1 MLRPGLVA
9 GRLMFAKLA
18 GRLQEAID
26 RLRGRGRITEEDLKA
41 TLREIRRALM
51 DADVN
56 LEVARAFVESI
67 REKALGQ
74 RVLESLT
81 PAEVVLATVY
91 EALKEA
97 LGGEPRFPTLKNQNL
112 WFLVGLQGS
121 GKTTTAAKLA
131 LFYKGKG
138 RRPLLVAADTQR
150 PAAREQLR
158 ILGERIGV
166 PVLEVQDG
174 ESPESI
180 RRRVEERARQEVRD
194 LILVDTAGR
203 LQIDE
208 PLMAE
213 LVRLKEAMNPDEV
226 LLVLDAMTGQE
237 ALSVAKAFD
246 ERVGVTGLI
255 LTKLD
260 GDARG
265 GAALSARHVTGKP
278 IYFAGVSERPE
289 GLEPFYPDRLAS
301 RILGMGDVAT
311 LAEKVRAAGL
321 EAETPKSA
329 KELTLE
335 DFLKQMQN
343 LKRLGSFSE
352 ILALLPGVGKA
363 LPAGV
368 QVDDKAIKRL
378 EAIVLSMTPEERKD
392 PRILNASRRKRIA
405 RGSGTSVQ
413 EINRFIKAF
422 EETKALMKS
431 LEKNKGRGLMG
442 MFRR

>member
-1 MLRPGLVA
+1 
-9 GRLMFAKLA
+9 MFQQLSA
-18 GRLQEAID
+18 RLQEAIG

-56 LEVARAFVESI
+56 LEVARDFVERV
-67 REKALGQ
+67 REEALGKQ
-74 RVLESLT
+74 VLESLT
-81 PAEVVLATVY
+81 PAEVILATVY

-97 LGGEPRFPTLKNQNL
+97 LGGEARLPVLKDRNL

-131 LFYKGKG
+131 LHYKGKG
-138 RRPLLVAADTQR
+138 RRPLLVAADTRR

-158 ILGERIGV
+158 LLGEKVGV
-166 PVLEVQDG
+166 PVLEVMDG
-174 ESPESI
+174 EPPESI
-180 RRRVEERARQEVRD
+180 RRRVEERARLEARD
-194 LILVDTAGR
+194 LVLVDTAGR

-213 LVRLKEAMNPDEV
+213 LAQLKGVLRPDEV

-237 ALSVAKAFD
+237 ALAVAQAF
-246 ERVGVTGLI
+246 EGKVGVTGLV

-265 GAALSARHVTGKP
+265 GSALSARHVTGKP
-278 IYFAGVSERPE
+278 IYFAGVSEKPE

-321 EAETPKSA
+321 EAEVPRSA
-329 KELTLE
+329 KELSLE

-352 ILALLPGVGKA
+352 VLGMLPGVPKG
-363 LPAGV
+363 L
-368 QVDDKAIKRL
+368 QVDERAFRRL

-392 PRILNASRRKRIA
+392 PRVLNGSRRKRIA
-405 RGSGTSVQ
+405 KGSGTSVQ
-413 EINRFIKAF
+413 EVNRLLKAF

-431 LEKNKGRGLMG
+431 LEKKKGRGLMG

>member
-1 MLRPGLVA
+1 
-9 GRLMFAKLA
+9 MFQQLSA
-18 GRLQEAID
+18 RLQEAIG
-26 RLRGRGRITEEDLKA
+26 RLRGRGRITEEDLKV

-56 LEVARAFVESI
+56 LEVARDFVERV
-67 REKALGQ
+67 REEALGKQ
-74 RVLESLT
+74 VLESLT
-81 PAEVVLATVY
+81 PAEVILATVY

-97 LGGEPRFPTLKNQNL
+97 LGGEARLPVLKDRNL

-131 LFYKGKG
+131 LYYKGKG

-158 ILGERIGV
+158 LLGEKVGV
-166 PVLEVQDG
+166 PVLEVMDG

-180 RRRVEERARQEVRD
+180 RRRVEEKARLEARD

-208 PLMAE
+208 PLMGE
-213 LVRLKEAMNPDEV
+213 LARLKEVLRPDEV

-237 ALSVAKAFD
+237 ALSVARAFD
-246 ERVGVTGLI
+246 EKVGVTGLV

-278 IYFAGVSERPE
+278 IYFAGVSEKPE
-289 GLEPFYPDRLAS
+289 GLEPFYPERLAG
-301 RILGMGDVAT
+301 RILGMGDVAS

-321 EAETPKSA
+321 EAEAPKSA
-329 KELTLE
+329 KELSLE

-352 ILALLPGVGKA
+352 ILGLLPGVPQGLK
-363 LPAGV
+363 
-368 QVDDKAIKRL
+368 VDDKAIKRL

-392 PRILNASRRKRIA
+392 PRILNGSRRKRIA
-405 RGSGTSVQ
+405 KGSGTSVQ
-413 EINRFIKAF
+413 EVNRFIKAF
-422 EETKALMKS
+422 EEMKALMKS
-431 LEKNKGRGLMG
+431 LEKKKGRGLMG

>member
-1 MLRPGLVA
+1 
-9 GRLMFAKLA
+9 MFQQLSA
-18 GRLQEAID
+18 RLQEAIG

-56 LEVARAFVESI
+56 LEVARDFVERV
-67 REKALGQ
+67 REEALGKQ
-74 RVLESLT
+74 VLESLT
-81 PAEVVLATVY
+81 PAEVILATVY

-97 LGGEPRFPTLKNQNL
+97 LGGEARLPVLKDRNL

-131 LFYKGKG
+131 LYYKGKG

-158 ILGERIGV
+158 LLGEKVGV
-166 PVLEVQDG
+166 PVLEVMDG

-180 RRRVEERARQEVRD
+180 RRRVEEKARLEARD
-194 LILVDTAGR
+194 LVLVDTAGR

-213 LVRLKEAMNPDEV
+213 LAQLKGVLRPDEV

-237 ALSVAKAFD
+237 ALAVAQAF
-246 ERVGVTGLI
+246 EGKVGVTGLV

-265 GAALSARHVTGKP
+265 GSALSARHVTGKP
-278 IYFAGVSERPE
+278 IYFAGVSEKPE

-321 EAETPKSA
+321 EAEVPRSA
-329 KELTLE
+329 KELSLE

-352 ILALLPGVGKA
+352 VLGMLPGVPKG
-363 LPAGV
+363 L
-368 QVDDKAIKRL
+368 QVDKRAFRRL

-392 PRILNASRRKRIA
+392 PRVLNGSRRKRIA
-405 RGSGTSVQ
+405 KGSGTSVQ
-413 EINRFIKAF
+413 EVNRLLKAF

-431 LEKNKGRGLMG
+431 LEKKKGRGLMG

>member
-1 MLRPGLVA
+1 
-9 GRLMFAKLA
+9 MFQQLSA
-18 GRLQEAID
+18 RLQEAIG

-56 LEVARAFVESI
+56 LEVARDFVERV
-67 REKALGQ
+67 REEALGKQ
-74 RVLESLT
+74 VLESLT
-81 PAEVVLATVY
+81 PAEVILATVY

-97 LGGEPRFPTLKNQNL
+97 LGGEARLPVLKDRNL

-131 LFYKGKG
+131 LYYKGKG

-158 ILGERIGV
+158 LLGEKVGV
-166 PVLEVQDG
+166 PVLEVMDG

-180 RRRVEERARQEVRD
+180 RRRVEEKARLEARD

-208 PLMAE
+208 PLMGE
-213 LVRLKEAMNPDEV
+213 LARLKEVLRPDEV

-237 ALSVAKAFD
+237 ALSVARAFD
-246 ERVGVTGLI
+246 EKVGVTGLV

-278 IYFAGVSERPE
+278 IYFAGVSEKPE
-289 GLEPFYPDRLAS
+289 GLEPFYPERLAG
-301 RILGMGDVAT
+301 RILGMGDVAS

-321 EAETPKSA
+321 EAEAPKSA
-329 KELTLE
+329 KELSLE

-352 ILALLPGVGKA
+352 ILGLLPGVPQGLKVDEKA
-363 LPAGV
+363 L
-368 QVDDKAIKRL
+368 KRL

-392 PRILNASRRKRIA
+392 PRILNGSRRKRIA
-405 RGSGTSVQ
+405 KGSGTSVQ
-413 EINRFIKAF
+413 EVNRFIKAF
-422 EETKALMKS
+422 EEAKALMKS
-431 LEKNKGRGLMG
+431 LEKKKGRGLMG

>member
-1 MLRPGLVA
+1 
-9 GRLMFAKLA
+9 MFAKLA

-51 DADVN
+51 EADVN
-56 LEVARAFVESI
+56 LEVAKAFVESV
-67 REKALGQ
+67 REKSLGQ
-74 RVLESLT
+74 KVLESLT

-158 ILGERIGV
+158 ILGEKIGV

-174 ESPESI
+174 ESFESI

-213 LVRLKEAMNPDEV
+213 LARLKEAMNPDEV

-352 ILALLPGVGKA
+352 ILAMLPGVGKA
-363 LPAGV
+363 LPAGL

-413 EINRFIKAF
+413 EVNRFIKAF

>member
-1 MLRPGLVA
+1 
-9 GRLMFAKLA
+9 MFQKLSA
-18 GRLQEAID
+18 RLQEAIG
-26 RLRGRGRITEEDLKA
+26 RLRGRGRITEEDLNG
-41 TLREIRRALM
+41 TLREIRRALIE
-51 DADVN
+51 ADVN
-56 LEVARAFVESI
+56 LEVARDFVE
-67 REKALGQ
+67 RVRQEALGKQ
-74 RVLESLT
+74 VLESLT
-81 PAEVVLATVY
+81 PAEVILATVY

-97 LGGEPRFPTLKNQNL
+97 LGGEARFPTLKDRNL

-131 LFYKGKG
+131 LHYKGKG

-158 ILGERIGV
+158 LLGAKVGV
-166 PVLEVQDG
+166 PVLEVMDG

-180 RRRVEERARQEVRD
+180 RRRVEEKARLEARD

-203 LQIDE
+203 LQVDE
-208 PLMAE
+208 ALMEE
-213 LVRLKEAMNPDEV
+213 LARLKAVMAPDEV

-237 ALSVAKAFD
+237 ALSVARAFD
-246 ERVGVTGLI
+246 EKVGVTGLI

-278 IYFAGVSERPE
+278 IYFAGVSEKPE
-289 GLEPFYPDRLAS
+289 GLEPFYPDRLAG
-301 RILGMGDVAT
+301 RILGMGDVAS

-321 EAETPKSA
+321 EAEAPKSA
-329 KELTLE
+329 KELSLE

-352 ILALLPGVGKA
+352 ILGLLPGVPQG
-363 LPAGV
+363 L
-368 QVDDKAIKRL
+368 QVDEKAIKRL

-392 PRILNASRRKRIA
+392 PRILNGSRRKRIA

-413 EINRFIKAF
+413 EVNRLLKAF

-431 LEKNKGRGLMG
+431 LEKKRGRGLMG

>member
-1 MLRPGLVA
+1 
-9 GRLMFAKLA
+9 MFAQLA
-18 GRLQEAID
+18 ARLQEAID

-56 LEVARAFVESI
+56 LEVARSFVEGV
-67 REKALGQ
+67 RERALGQ
-74 RVLESLT
+74 KVLESLT
-81 PAEVVLATVY
+81 PAEVILATVY

-97 LGGEPRFPTLKNQNL
+97 LGGEAKLPVLKDKNL

-131 LFYKGKG
+131 LYYKGKG

-158 ILGERIGV
+158 LLGEKVGV
-166 PVLEVQDG
+166 PVLEVMDG

-180 RRRVEERARQEVRD
+180 RRRVEEKARLEARD

-213 LVRLKEAMNPDEV
+213 LFRLKEVMRPDEV

-237 ALSVAKAFD
+237 ALGVAKTFD
-246 ERVGVTGLI
+246 ARIGVTGLV

-289 GLEPFYPDRLAS
+289 GLEPFYPERLAS

-311 LAEKVRAAGL
+311 LAEKVRQAGL
-321 EAETPKSA
+321 EAEAPKAA
-329 KELTLE
+329 KDLTLE
-335 DFLKQMQN
+335 DFLRQLQN

-352 ILALLPGVGKA
+352 ILGMLPGMGKV
-363 LPAGV
+363 LQGV
-368 QVDDKAIKRL
+368 QVDERAIKRL

-392 PRILNASRRKRIA
+392 PRILNGSRRKRIA
-405 RGSGTSVQ
+405 KGSGTTVQ
-413 EINRFIKAF
+413 EVNRFIKSF

-431 LEKNKGRGLMG
+431 LEKRKGRGLMG

>member
-1 MLRPGLVA
+1 
-9 GRLMFAKLA
+9 MFQQLSA
-18 GRLQEAID
+18 RLQEAIG

-56 LEVARAFVESI
+56 LEVARDFVERV
-67 REKALGQ
+67 REEALGKQ
-74 RVLESLT
+74 VLESLT
-81 PAEVVLATVY
+81 PAEVILATVY

-97 LGGEPRFPTLKNQNL
+97 LGGEARLPVLKDRNL

-131 LFYKGKG
+131 LYYKGKG

-158 ILGERIGV
+158 LLGEKVGV
-166 PVLEVQDG
+166 PVLEVMDG

-180 RRRVEERARQEVRD
+180 RRRVEEKARLEARD

-208 PLMAE
+208 PLMGE
-213 LVRLKEAMNPDEV
+213 LARLKEVLRPDEV

-237 ALSVAKAFD
+237 ALSVARAFD
-246 ERVGVTGLI
+246 EKVGVTGLV

-278 IYFAGVSERPE
+278 IYFAGVSEKPE
-289 GLEPFYPDRLAS
+289 GLEPFYPERLAG
-301 RILGMGDVAT
+301 RILGMGDVAS

-321 EAETPKSA
+321 EAEVPKSA
-329 KELTLE
+329 KELSLE

-352 ILALLPGVGKA
+352 ILGLLPGVPQGLKVDEKA
-363 LPAGV
+363 L
-368 QVDDKAIKRL
+368 KRL

-392 PRILNASRRKRIA
+392 PRILNGSRRKRIA
-405 RGSGTSVQ
+405 KGSGTSVQ
-413 EINRFIKAF
+413 EVNRFIKAF
-422 EETKALMKS
+422 EEMKVLMKS
-431 LEKNKGRGLMG
+431 LEKKKGRGLMG

>member
-1 MLRPGLVA
+1 
-9 GRLMFAKLA
+9 MFQQLSA
-18 GRLQEAID
+18 RLQEAIG

-56 LEVARAFVESI
+56 LEVARDFVERV
-67 REKALGQ
+67 REEALGKQ
-74 RVLESLT
+74 VLESLT
-81 PAEVVLATVY
+81 PAEVILATVY

-97 LGGEPRFPTLKNQNL
+97 LGGEARLPVFKDRNL

-131 LFYKGKG
+131 LYYKGKG

-158 ILGERIGV
+158 LLGEKVGV
-166 PVLEVQDG
+166 PVLEVMDG

-180 RRRVEERARQEVRD
+180 RRRVEEKARLEARD

-208 PLMAE
+208 PLMGE
-213 LVRLKEAMNPDEV
+213 LARLKEVLRPDEV

-237 ALSVAKAFD
+237 ALSVARAFD
-246 ERVGVTGLI
+246 VKVGVTGLV

-278 IYFAGVSERPE
+278 IYFAGVSEKPE
-289 GLEPFYPDRLAS
+289 GLEPFYPERLAG
-301 RILGMGDVAT
+301 RILGMGDVAS

-321 EAETPKSA
+321 EAEAPKSA
-329 KELTLE
+329 KELSLE

-343 LKRLGSFSE
+343 LKRLGPFSE
-352 ILALLPGVGKA
+352 ILGLLPGVPQGLK
-363 LPAGV
+363 
-368 QVDDKAIKRL
+368 VDDRAIKRL

-392 PRILNASRRKRIA
+392 PRILNGSRRKRIA
-405 RGSGTSVQ
+405 KGSGTSVQ
-413 EINRFIKAF
+413 EVNRFIKAF
-422 EETKALMKS
+422 EEMKALMKS
-431 LEKNKGRGLMG
+431 LEKKKGRGLMG

>member
-1 MLRPGLVA
+1 
-9 GRLMFAKLA
+9 MFGKLSA
-18 GRLQEAID
+18 RLQEAID
-26 RLRGRGRITEEDLKA
+26 RLRGRGRIGEEDLNS
-41 TLREIRRALM
+41 TLREIRRALLG
-51 DADVN
+51 ADVH
-56 LEVARAFVESI
+56 LEVAREFVEKV
-67 REKALGQ
+67 RERALG
-74 RVLESLT
+74 RKVLESLT
-81 PAEVVLATVY
+81 PAQVILATVY

-97 LGGEPRFPTLKNQNL
+97 LGDEVRQPLLQDQNL

-131 LFYKGKG
+131 LYYKGKG

-158 ILGERIGV
+158 VLGERIGV
-166 PVLEVQDG
+166 PVLEVRDG
-174 ESPESI
+174 EPPESI
-180 RRRVEERARQEVRD
+180 RLRVEEEARRGVRD
-194 LILVDTAGR
+194 LVLVDTAGR

-208 PLMAE
+208 PLMEE
-213 LVRLKEAMNPDEV
+213 LARLKGALRPQEV

-237 ALSVAKAFD
+237 ALSVARVFD
-246 ERVGVTGLI
+246 EKVGVTGLI

-278 IYFAGVSERPE
+278 IYFAGVSEKPE

-311 LAEKVRAAGL
+311 LAERVREAGL
-321 EAETPKSA
+321 EAEAPKAA

-335 DFLKQMQN
+335 DFLRQMQN
-343 LKRLGSFSE
+343 LRRLGSFSE
-352 ILALLPGVGKA
+352 ILRMLPGAGKA
-363 LPAGV
+363 LPQGL
-368 QVDDKAIKRL
+368 QVDDRALKRL
-378 EAIVLSMTPEERKD
+378 EAMVLSMTPEERKN

-405 RGSGTSVQ
+405 QGSGTTVQ
-413 EINRFIKAF
+413 ELNRLIKAF

-431 LEKNKGRGLMG
+431 LEKQKGRGLMG
-442 MFRR
+442 IFRR

>member
-1 MLRPGLVA
+1 
-9 GRLMFAKLA
+9 MFQQLSA
-18 GRLQEAID
+18 RLQEAIG

-56 LEVARAFVESI
+56 LEVARDFVERV
-67 REKALGQ
+67 REEALGKQ
-74 RVLESLT
+74 VLESLT
-81 PAEVVLATVY
+81 PAEVILATVY

-97 LGGEPRFPTLKNQNL
+97 LGGEARLPVLKDRNL

-131 LFYKGKG
+131 LYYKGKG

-158 ILGERIGV
+158 LLGEKVGV
-166 PVLEVQDG
+166 PVLEVMDG

-180 RRRVEERARQEVRD
+180 RRRVEEKARLEARD

-208 PLMAE
+208 PLMGE
-213 LVRLKEAMNPDEV
+213 LARLKEVLRPDEV

-237 ALSVAKAFD
+237 ALAVAQAF
-246 ERVGVTGLI
+246 EGKVGVTGLV

-278 IYFAGVSERPE
+278 IYFAGVSEKPE
-289 GLEPFYPDRLAS
+289 GLEPFYPERLAG
-301 RILGMGDVAT
+301 RILGMGDVAS

-321 EAETPKSA
+321 EAEAPKSA
-329 KELTLE
+329 KELSLE

-343 LKRLGSFSE
+343 LKRLGPFSE
-352 ILALLPGVGKA
+352 ILGLLPGVPQGLK
-363 LPAGV
+363 
-368 QVDDKAIKRL
+368 VDEKAIKRL

-392 PRILNASRRKRIA
+392 PRILNGSRRRRIA
-405 RGSGTSVQ
+405 KGSGTSVQ
-413 EINRFIKAF
+413 EVNRFIKAF

-431 LEKNKGRGLMG
+431 LEKKKGRGLMG

>member
-1 MLRPGLVA
+1 M
-9 GRLMFAKLA
+9 
-18 GRLQEAID
+18 
-26 RLRGRGRITEEDLKA
+26 
-41 TLREIRRALM
+41 
-51 DADVN
+51 
-56 LEVARAFVESI
+56 
-67 REKALGQ
+67 
-74 RVLESLT
+74 
-81 PAEVVLATVY
+81 
-91 EALKEA
+91 
-97 LGGEPRFPTLKNQNL
+97 
-112 WFLVGLQGS
+112 GLQGS

-131 LFYKGKG
+131 LYYKGKG

-158 ILGERIGV
+158 VLGEKVGV

-180 RRRVEERARQEVRD
+180 RRRVEERARLEVRD
-194 LILVDTAGR
+194 LVLVDTAGR

-208 PLMAE
+208 RLMEE
-213 LVRLKEAMNPDEV
+213 LVRLKAALRPDEV

-237 ALSVAKAFD
+237 ALSVAQAFD
-246 ERVGVTGLI
+246 ERVGVTGLV

-265 GAALSARHVTGKP
+265 GAALSARRVTGKP

-289 GLEPFYPDRLAS
+289 GLEPFYPDRLAG

-311 LAEKVRAAGL
+311 LAEKVRQAGP
-321 EAETPKSA
+321 EAEAPKSA

-352 ILALLPGVGKA
+352 LLKLLPGVGRA
-363 LPAGV
+363 LPQGF
-368 QVDDKAIKRL
+368 QVDERAFKRL

-392 PRILNASRRKRIA
+392 PRILNASRRRRIA
-405 RGSGTSVQ
+405 KGSGTTVQ
-413 EINRFIKAF
+413 EVNRLVKAF

-431 LEKNKGRGLMG
+431 LERRKGRGLMG